1 MLEIKKQPRDR
12 EIEVM
17 RGLIKDRGSYLYY
30 LVQAARAR
38 GVAWEDIAR
47 CGMTAFGCMKFRARF
62 SQIQGLDDF
71 LETYLSEETKQIFD
85 SYLIERDEN
94 HAVIRAGYCPLMHAW
109 VECGGDEAQVAKLC
123 DIAMD
128 ADRAQVNSIPALSFS
143 LRKSLAEGDDQCEF
157 LVELCKQE
165 EESK

>member
-1 MLEIKKQPRDR
+1 MKLRRTTEDYLKTIYLLSQKTEVHGAHIAEELGVSKPTVSVSLKALER
-12 EIEVM
+12 E
-17 RGLIKDRGSYLYY
+17 GYL
-30 LVQAARAR
+30 
-38 GVAWEDIAR
+38 
-47 CGMTAFGCMKFRARF
+47 T
-62 SQIQGLDDF
+62 
-71 LETYLSEETKQIFD
+71 
-85 SYLIERDEN
+85 RDEN

>member
-1 MLEIKKQPRDR
+1 MQEIKKQPRSR

-17 RGLIKDRGSYLYY
+17 RGLIKDRGSYLYH
-30 LVQAARAR
+30 LVRAAREEGAD
-38 GVAWEDIAR
+38 WETIAR
-47 CGMTAFGCMKFRARF
+47 RGMTAFGCMKYRAKF

-71 LETYLSEETKQIFD
+71 LEAYLSEETKQIFD
-85 SYLIERDEN
+85 SYLIEREAD

-109 VECGGDEAQVAKLC
+109 VECGGDQAEVAKLC

-143 LRKSLAEGDDQCEF
+143 LRRSLAEGDHQCEF
-157 LVELCKQE
+157 LVELVRGE
-165 EESK
+165 EAGQ